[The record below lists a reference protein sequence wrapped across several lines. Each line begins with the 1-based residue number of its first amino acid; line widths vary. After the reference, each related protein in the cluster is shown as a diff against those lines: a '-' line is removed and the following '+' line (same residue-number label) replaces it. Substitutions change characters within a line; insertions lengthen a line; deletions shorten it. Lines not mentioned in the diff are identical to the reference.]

1 MRKPRIGISCDL
13 SKRSFPDKPR
23 KRDRHVLMDAYIL
36 SIIKSGG
43 VPFLL
48 PSITGENLIR
58 NFIQSL
64 DGLLVSGGAHDID
77 PLIYDEDRHAK
88 SAPSNAKRE
97 NFEISLIKEGIK
109 LDIPILGICGG
120 MQAINVAAGGT
131 LFQDIPSFFDNS
143 IQHQPDEESTFSFH
157 KIEIKPSNL
166 KELFGSSSELVNS
179 NHHQSLKKVPESFRI
194 NAFSNDGVIEGIESK
209 ENSFVLGVQW
219 HPESLFSYME
229 DDFPHSEKLF
239 SSFIKSSCSYAEEKN
254 NYLIEK
260 GFKF

>member
-48 PSITGENLIR
+48 PSITEENLIR
-58 NFIQSL
+58 DFIQSL

-88 SAPSNAKRE
+88 SAPSNAKRLTD
-97 NFEISLIKEGIK
+97 FEGTV
-109 LDIPILGICGG
+109 LGICGG

-179 NHHQSLKKVPESFRI
+179 NHHQSLKKVPGFITTPVE
-194 NAFSNDGVIEGIESK
+194 ELSK
-209 ENSFVLGVQW
+209 PTVT
-219 HPESLFSYME
+219 PY
-229 DDFPHSEKLF
+229 P
-239 SSFIKSSCSYAEEKN
+239 
-254 NYLIEK
+254 
-260 GFKF
+260 